1 MTNGRLGIAAMT
13 AGLALS
19 QTLAAQAEP
28 RVGVTGAVNPAA
40 AGTPPGAETRAL
52 TVGSDIIFRE
62 RVVTT
67 TDGQAQILFLDQS
80 SLLIGPNSTVVIDE
94 FVYDPA
100 TNKGNMAATLTQGSF
115 RYIGGKLSKQGN
127 ATLKTPV
134 ATLGIR
140 GSDVTVDYNALTRL
154 MNVVTTHGSASLRT
168 ATGSVDLR
176 GGFGVTVSG
185 LEARLSVPTALTA
198 DRIAAANRPFEGLSG
213 RSAGAG
219 KPPTDRDV
227 AQSGLGQSV
236 EAKGLA
242 ASEPGSSAAAGSSTL
257 QLPFEPGTNERQR
270 PAAGTPEAA
279 PPPSVAPP
287 PSAAPVQRTGRALNG
302 YAAGLSTPAFLSR
315 ETSAVMNTA
324 PRDVTIRTV
333 PEADGSGRVSAAFR
347 YAPAPS
353 GTDTPAPFESVDIAF
368 GDSAAGRPAA
378 LSRFDNDQAFAARQL
393 ADRAA
398 DKARL
403 DGAPDKVSAVLT
415 SVPMTTPVGTLTG
428 DASAGPACDCA
439 FVTWGTWSAQLQS
452 TPSNTVLHRVP
463 AGFWTAGV
471 LPDIRDRPTE
481 GVATF
486 SGTAIGRVADN
497 ALARTTSGSFTN
509 VFDFAARSGRV
520 DIRNFDG
527 NKSFGGTVTAPG
539 DWRNY
544 RGALSGSGLTGTANG
559 SFYGTRDAANQV
571 QLPRETAGNFA
582 VSGGGYTAG
591 GVFLGRR

>member
-1 MTNGRLGIAAMT
+1 MSPA
-13 AGLALS
+13 
-19 QTLAAQAEP
+19 LAASADT

-40 AGTPPGAETRAL
+40 AGTPPGEETRAL
-52 TVGSDIIFRE
+52 TVGDDIIYRE

-115 RYIGGKLSKQGN
+115 RYIGGKLSRQGN

-140 GSDVTVDYNALTRL
+140 GSDVTVEYDPSRRF
-154 MNVVTTHGSASLRT
+154 MNVVTTHGLASLRT
-168 ATGSVDLR
+168 ATDSLALR
-176 GGFGVTVSG
+176 GGFGVSVSG
-185 LEARLSVPTALTA
+185 FEARVSTPTALTA
-198 DRIAAANRPFEGLSG
+198 DRIAAANRAFEGLSG

-219 KPPTDRDV
+219 RPPTDRDV
-227 AQSGLGQSV
+227 AQSGLSQSV

-242 ASEPGSSAAAGSSTL
+242 ATEPGAGGAAGNAL
-257 QLPFEPGTNERQR
+257 QIPFEPGTNERAR
-270 PAAGTPEAA
+270 PDLRRQETA
-279 PPPSVAPP
+279 P
-287 PSAAPVQRTGRALNG
+287 PSAAPAPVQRTQRTLNG
-302 YAAGLSTPAFLSR
+302 YAAGVSVPAFLSND
-315 ETSAVMNTA
+315 TFAVMNTA
-324 PRDVTIRTV
+324 PGDVRVRTV
-333 PEADGSGRVSAAFR
+333 PDADGPGRVSAAFR
-347 YAPAPS
+347 YGPAPS
-353 GTDTPAPFESVDIAF
+353 DPDATPPFDSVAIAF
-368 GDSAAGRPAA
+368 GDSDNGPAT
-378 LSRFDNDQAFAARQL
+378 LSRFGNDQDFAARQL
-393 ADRAA
+393 ADRSAN
-398 DKARL
+398 KAQL
-403 DGAPDKVSAVLT
+403 DGTPDKVSAVLT

-428 DASAGPACDCA
+428 NASAGPACDCA

-452 TPSNTVLHRVP
+452 TPSDTVLHRVP

-471 LPDIRDRPTE
+471 LPDIRDRPME

-497 ALARTTSGSFTN
+497 GLARTASGSFTN

-527 NKSFGGTVTAPG
+527 NRSFGGTVTAPG

-544 RGALSGSGLTGTANG
+544 GGALSGSGLTGTANG

-582 VSGGGYTAG
+582 VQGNGYTAG